1 MLLGASHYGQSWGGW
16 ETARGPSGRRGG
28 GHLICIAL
36 QALSECTYQGRCDGR
51 GTWNAWGEEKML
63 TLLVRKPKGKR
74 LLERPGS
81 GKNDN
86 IKFNIKDNEQGAGA
100 WTVLCYI

>member
-1 MLLGASHYGQSWGGW
+1 MDRAGEVGKLRGGLGEGG
-16 ETARGPSGRRGG
+16 GG